1 MKRNSAR
8 SFNLQ
13 KASNER
19 EQSKVGRWEM
29 NVSVKYLL
37 LLACINHRRGSL
49 ANLKAGLVTKGGDT
63 PYESPVLVTVIETE
77 GGGFKIWPFCR
88 AQSSFDNFLSILPYL
103 PGKQMT
109 DARCRVTTMCCQISS
124 ENDTFTKVARE
135 QLV

>member
-37 LLACINHRRGSL
+37 LLACINHRRGTL
-49 ANLKAGLVTKGGDT
+49 TNLKARLVTKGEDT
-63 PYESPVLVTVIETE
+63 PYESPVLMTVTERE
-77 GGGFKIWPFCR
+77 GGGCRLWPFCR
-88 AQSSFDNFLSILPYL
+88 AQSSFDNFLSILPHL
-103 PGKQMT
+103 PWKLMT
-109 DARCRVTTMCCQISS
+109 NARCQVTTMCCQISS

-135 QLV
+135 MLV

>member
-37 LLACINHRRGSL
+37 LLACINHRSGSF

-63 PYESPVLVTVIETE
+63 PYESPLLMTVTERE
-77 GGGFKIWPFCR
+77 GGGYKMWPFCR
-88 AQSSFDNFLSILPYL
+88 AQSSFDEFRSILPLL
-103 PGKQMT
+103 PRKQMT
-109 DARCRVTTMCCQISS
+109 HAR
-124 ENDTFTKVARE
+124 
-135 QLV
+135 